1 MASISVVSS
10 LLSAPQDT
18 MMTLMSTPSTSLR
31 RSMIH
36 GRAMRTARC
45 APVKF
50 SRCAGRQAMR
60 VSASAAKIKVIGC
73 GGGGGNA
80 VNRMI
85 SSGLQVRAMRLTMRG
100 ARARDV
106 DGLRRLGLARTGGV
120 VDDDDDDEKAKEP
133 RAFDF

>member
-1 MASISVVSS
+1 
-10 LLSAPQDT
+10 
-18 MMTLMSTPSTSLR
+18 
-31 RSMIH
+31 
-36 GRAMRTARC
+36 MRTHSRVAR
-45 APVKF
+45 
-50 SRCAGRQAMR
+50 RAGVDVR
-60 VSASAAKIKVIGC
+60 ASAAKIKVIGC

-106 DGLRRLGLARTGGV
+106 DGLRRLVLARTGGV
-120 VDDDDDDEKAKEP
+120 VDDDDDEKAKEP

>member
-1 MASISVVSS
+1 
-10 LLSAPQDT
+10 
-18 MMTLMSTPSTSLR
+18 
-31 RSMIH
+31 
-36 GRAMRTARC
+36 MRTARC

-85 SSGLQVRAMRLTMRG
+85 SSGLHVRDGCIVAC
-100 ARARDV
+100 ARVFYDCT
-106 DGLRRLGLARTGGV
+106 LAREHVTAV
-120 VDDDDDDEKAKEP
+120 TTMMKDELVASI
-133 RAFDF
+133 DN